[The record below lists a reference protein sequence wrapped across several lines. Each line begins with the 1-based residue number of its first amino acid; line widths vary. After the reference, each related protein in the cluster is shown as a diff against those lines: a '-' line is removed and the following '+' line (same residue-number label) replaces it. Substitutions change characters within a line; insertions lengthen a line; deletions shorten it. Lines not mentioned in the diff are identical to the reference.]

1 MGCHSCEGE
10 NQLEIKWLED
20 FVSLA
25 RTRNFS
31 RSSKERNVTQ
41 PAFSRRIRALETWL
55 GTDLIDRRTYPITL
69 TEEGRLF
76 RDTAETVLHDIYRD
90 RAQFHQLQHTERP
103 DIRIA
108 AASTLS
114 ISFIP
119 AWLKNI
125 QEKIGPFTSH
135 IMTENFH
142 DMVRHLADGDID
154 FVLQYCS
161 PDAPVLF
168 DTTQF
173 KALTLARERMILVS
187 PFAQDGKTPLLH
199 PERDTEIPFIGYS
212 KSGYFAEIES
222 LMFLQNPKSRK
233 KFKKISESPTSE
245 FVKRMALEFGALTMV
260 PESCARGEIQRGEL
274 VEIKA
279 DSWSHKLDIQ
289 IYRKTD
295 TKRSI
300 TRKLWA
306 TLTDE

>member
-1 MGCHSCEGE
+1 M
-10 NQLEIKWLED
+10 EIKWLED

-31 RSSKERNVTQ
+31 RSSEERNVTQ
-41 PAFSRRIRALETWL
+41 PAFSRRIRALENWI
-55 GTDLIDRRTYPITL
+55 GTDLIDRRTYPIQL

-90 RAQFHQLQHTERP
+90 RAQFHQLQHAARP

-119 AWLKNI
+119 AWLKKI
-125 QEKIGPFTSH
+125 QQSIGPFTSN

-161 PDAPVLF
+161 PSVPVLF

-173 KALTLARERMILVS
+173 RALTLARKKMILVA
-187 PFAQDGKTPLLH
+187 PCDAKGDPVVH
-199 PERDTEIPFIGYS
+199 PDKSGPVPYVGYS
-212 KSGYFAEIES
+212 KNGYFSEIET
-222 LMFLQNPKSRK
+222 LIFGENPGTAKRLK
-233 KFKKISESPTSE
+233 RISESPTSE
-245 FVKRMALEFGALTMV
+245 FVKRMAIEFDALTLV
-260 PESCARGEIQRGEL
+260 PESCAKAELNRKEL
-274 VEIKA
+274 VQIDAPNWTHE
-279 DSWSHKLDIQ
+279 LDIQ
-289 IYRKTD
+289 IYRKSD
-295 TKRSI
+295 TKRAI
-300 TRKLWA
+300 TRKLWE
-306 TLTDE
+306 TLTES

>member
-1 MGCHSCEGE
+1 M
-10 NQLEIKWLED
+10 EIKWLED

-31 RSSKERNVTQ
+31 RSSKDRNVTQ

-76 RDTAETVLHDIYRD
+76 RDTAETVLNDIYRD
-90 RAQFHQLQHTERP
+90 RAQFHQLQHAERP

-119 AWLKNI
+119 PWLKNI
-125 QEKIGPFTSH
+125 REKIGPFTSH

-161 PDAPVLF
+161 REAPVLF

-173 KALTLARERMILVS
+173 KAMTLSRERMILVS
-187 PFAQDGKTPLLH
+187 PFAADGKTALLD
-199 PERDTEIPFIGYS
+199 PERDSDIPFIGYS
-212 KSGYFAEIES
+212 KSGYFAEVES
-222 LMFLQNPKSRK
+222 LMFAQNPKCRK
-233 KFKKISESPTSE
+233 KFRKISESPTSE
-245 FVKRMALEFGALTMV
+245 FVKRMALEFGALTIV
-260 PESCARGEIQRGEL
+260 PESCAKAEIQRGEL
-274 VEIKA
+274 TEIK
-279 DSWSHKLDIQ
+279 SETWSHNLDIQ
-289 IYRKTD
+289 IYRKAD

-306 TLTDE
+306 VLEKDLK

>member
-1 MGCHSCEGE
+1 M
-10 NQLEIKWLED
+10 EIKWLED

-31 RSSKERNVTQ
+31 RSSEERNVTQ
-41 PAFSRRIRALETWL
+41 PAFSRRIRALENWI

-76 RDTAETVLHDIYRD
+76 RDTAETVLHDIYHD
-90 RAQFHQLQHTERP
+90 RAQFHQIQHTGRP

-119 AWLKNI
+119 NWLR
-125 QEKIGPFTSH
+125 QVQQVIGPFTSH

-161 PDAPVLF
+161 TKAPVLF

-173 KALTLARERMILVS
+173 RAMTLASENMILVA
-187 PFAQDGKTPLLH
+187 PTDEHGNAVIH
-199 PERDTEIPFIGYS
+199 PDQEGEIPYVGYS
-212 KSGYFAEIES
+212 KNGYFSEIEAMIFS
-222 LMFLQNPKSRK
+222 QNPTTRK
-233 KFKKISESPTSE
+233 KIKRISESPTSE
-245 FVKRMALEFGALTMV
+245 FVKRMAIEFGALTLV
-260 PESCARGEIQRGEL
+260 PESCARTELARGEL
-274 VEIKA
+274 VEIDA
-279 DSWSHKLDIQ
+279 TNWRHALDIQ
-289 IYRKTD
+289 IYRKAD
-295 TKRSI
+295 TKRSV
-300 TRKLWA
+300 TRKLWDA
-306 TLTDE
+306 LADITGPDAKHDGPG

>member
-1 MGCHSCEGE
+1 M
-10 NQLEIKWLED
+10 EIKWLED

-31 RSSKERNVTQ
+31 RSSEERNVTQ
-41 PAFSRRIRALETWL
+41 PAFSRRIRALENWI
-55 GTDLIDRRTYPITL
+55 GTDLIDRRTYPIQL

-90 RAQFHQLQHTERP
+90 RAQFHQLQHAARP

-119 AWLKNI
+119 AWLKEI
-125 QEKIGPFTSH
+125 QQSIGPFTSN

-161 PDAPVLF
+161 PSVPVLF

-173 KALTLARERMILVS
+173 RALTLAREKMILVA
-187 PFAQDGKTPLLH
+187 PCDANGDPVAH
-199 PERDTEIPFIGYS
+199 PGQSGPVPYVGYS
-212 KSGYFAEIES
+212 KNGYFSEIES
-222 LMFLQNPKSRK
+222 LIFGENPGTAKRLK
-233 KFKKISESPTSE
+233 RISESPTSE
-245 FVKRMALEFGALTMV
+245 FVKRMAIEFEALTLV
-260 PESCARGEIQRGEL
+260 PESCAKAELNRKEL
-274 VEIKA
+274 VQIDAPNWTHE
-279 DSWSHKLDIQ
+279 LDIQ
-289 IYRKTD
+289 IYRKSD
-295 TKRSI
+295 TKRLI
-300 TRKLWA
+300 TRKLWE
-306 TLTDE
+306 TLTES